1 MKISNEPLRII
12 MVLGILFLL
21 LRTCDYL
28 QSDQLKVNG
37 YYTVGEVTGIKIGAK
52 GKRHLMYKFKVD
64 DSLWYGEYGKI
75 GRAKKGHKYLVLY
88 SKADHS
94 LNIIYPDR
102 PMDSLQLGTEVGRYW
117 DSPLPI
123 DSWEIIPVL
132 NNSPN

>member
-1 MKISNEPLRII
+1 MKISNESLRFI
-12 MVLGILFLL
+12 VFLGTLFLIL
-21 LRTCDYL
+21 GTYVYL
-28 QSDQLKVNG
+28 QSDELKVNG
-37 YYTVGEVTGIKIGAK
+37 YYTVGEVTGIRIGAK

-88 SKADHS
+88 NKADHS

-102 PMDSLQLGTEVGRYW
+102 PMDSLELGTEVGRYR

-123 DSWEIIPVL
+123 DSREIIPL
-132 NNSPN
+132 FNNSTD

>member
-1 MKISNEPLRII
+1 MKISNVSLRFII
-12 MVLGILFLL
+12 FLGTLFILLG
-21 LRTCDYL
+21 TYVYL
-28 QSDQLKVNG
+28 QSDELKVNG
-37 YYTVGEVTGIKIGAK
+37 YYTVGEVTGIRIGAK

-64 DSLWYGEYGKI
+64 DILWYGEYGEI

-102 PMDSLQLGTEVGRYW
+102 QMDSLELGTEVGRYR

-123 DSWEIIPVL
+123 DSWEIIPVF

>member
-1 MKISNEPLRII
+1 MKISKESLRVII
-12 MVLGILFLL
+12 FLGTLFLL
-21 LRTCDYL
+21 LGTYIYL
-28 QSDQLKVNG
+28 QSDELKVNG
-37 YYTVGEVTGIKIGAK
+37 YYTVGEVTGIRIGAK

-88 SKADHS
+88 NKADHS

-102 PMDSLQLGTEVGRYW
+102 PMDSLELGTEVGRYR

-123 DSWEIIPVL
+123 DSREIIPL
-132 NNSPN
+132 FNNSPD

>member
-1 MKISNEPLRII
+1 MKISNESLRVII
-12 MVLGILFLL
+12 FSGTLFLL
-21 LRTCDYL
+21 LGTYVYL
-28 QSDQLKVNG
+28 QSDELKVNG
-37 YYTVGEVTGIKIGAK
+37 YYTVGEVTGIRIGTK

-102 PMDSLQLGTEVGRYW
+102 PMDSLELGTEVGRYR
-117 DSPLPI
+117 DSPFPF
-123 DSWEIIPVL
+123 DSWRIMHVF
-132 NNSPN
+132 NNSSD